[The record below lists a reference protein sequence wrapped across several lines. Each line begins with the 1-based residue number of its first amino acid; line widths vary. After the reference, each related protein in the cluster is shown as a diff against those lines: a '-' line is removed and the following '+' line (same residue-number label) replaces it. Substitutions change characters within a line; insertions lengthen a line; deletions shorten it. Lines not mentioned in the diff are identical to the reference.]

1 MLEGKSAILA
11 LNNILSGDKS
21 PDEIIFKE
29 QAFERLRCGMLDNN
43 LSTSDRLVRFRQA
56 IRYATIILGVD
67 SLLLPHTNDWGDK
80 NKYEEFGLRLR
91 PPDCIS
97 RTMES

>member
-56 IRYATIILGVD
+56 IVMQ
-67 SLLLPHTNDWGDK
+67 
-80 NKYEEFGLRLR
+80 RLY
-91 PPDCIS
+91 
-97 RTMES
+97 